1 MTIAKISAPMTYHKC
16 ISEVNNYNISNTL
29 LLNTKPAQEN
39 LFPVRQYLIQSA
51 MKRFT
56 FDELPEA
63 VSQLFDRLDRIENR
77 LQQEK
82 EESSKEKDLLT
93 ISGAAKFL
101 KLSVATLYSKVC
113 RREVP
118 VNKQGKR
125 LYFYRSE
132 LSQWIRSGRRK
143 TNDELDKEIDSRR
156 SK

>member
-1 MTIAKISAPMTYHKC
+1 
-16 ISEVNNYNISNTL
+16 
-29 LLNTKPAQEN
+29 
-39 LFPVRQYLIQSA
+39 

-56 FDELPEA
+56 LEELPEVVA
-63 VSQLFDRLDRIENR
+63 LLFERLDAIEKR
-77 LQQEK
+77 LEK
-82 EESSKEKDLLT
+82 NADTGRKKELMT
-93 ISGAAKFL
+93 IAGAAKFL

-143 TNDELDKEIDSRR
+143 TNEELASAIKNRKSNNDKI
-156 SK
+156 